1 MNRTKLLNMMKD
13 MDEQRTIQDLDDVR
27 RVLYS
32 LLTPVISEIID
43 YDNSDEVNEE
53 KIEGLFHKKD
63 MIEKSI
69 GTLNVIIMDI
79 KNSEV
84 KS

>member
-1 MNRTKLLNMMKD
+1 MKD

-69 GTLNVIIMDI
+69 GKLNVIIMDI

>member
-69 GTLNVIIMDI
+69 GKLNVIIMDI

>member
-1 MNRTKLLNMMKD
+1 MNRNKLLNMMKD
-13 MDEQRTIQDLDDVR
+13 KDEQRTIQDLDDVR

-32 LLTPVISEIID
+32 LLTPVISEIII
-43 YDNSDEVNEE
+43 YDNSDEDNEE

-63 MIEKSI
+63 MIEKAI

-79 KNSEV
+79 KNSGV